1 MQSSIKQN
9 TLAFDA
15 SKNELQAKE
24 TLTLNVILNYLQ
36 VLNNDLLVNT
46 ITRHWCQG
54 TDRLDVLVA
63 CRGPY
68 LLADLKG
75 QHERPDCDHQ
85 CTELT

>member
-1 MQSSIKQN
+1 
-9 TLAFDA
+9 
-15 SKNELQAKE
+15 
-24 TLTLNVILNYLQ
+24 
-36 VLNNDLLVNT
+36 
-46 ITRHWCQG
+46 
-54 TDRLDVLVA
+54 VLVA